1 MKYHVR
7 RIVHRA
13 GPSMFLFSLQ
23 PRVLGG
29 CDLQGRG
36 ARGERVR
43 VRYGQCLLASTAHTP
58 YALSANPVYQQPLR
72 LGHPETCSEE
82 REITGAP
89 SRGEPEGHELIPY
102 CLRLQSLRTSGS
114 LVSSET
120 HKNCGRRS
128 GEYHLRRK
136 LRLPRVA
143 QPRCERDGRRQA
155 GDSKTHMLLLN
166 REVLSETELLPKSPI
181 PLETF
186 VVRRHLLHQKLP
198 KGKNTG
204 CLDLGFPNLS
214 VIILGAHW
222 ALSLFPR
229 Q

>member
-1 MKYHVR
+1 M
-7 RIVHRA
+7 
-13 GPSMFLFSLQ
+13 PS
-23 PRVLGG
+23 
-29 CDLQGRG
+29 
-36 ARGERVR
+36 
-43 VRYGQCLLASTAHTP
+43 GQHCSHP
-58 YALSANPVYQQPLR
+58 ICSVCKPSLSAA
-72 LGHPETCSEE
+72 PET
-82 REITGAP
+82 RAP
-89 SRGEPEGHELIPY
+89 KDLFRGKRDHRSPKPEGHELIPY

-120 HKNCGRRS
+120 HKNYGRQS

-222 ALSLFPR
+222 APSLFPR